1 MKTLYFLELD
11 DIFSDCKEKFN
22 DLDKLFIET
31 IETIETNKSSTP
43 VDKSLT
49 SGPSHAEN
57 EQRSR
62 SFNSNIEGFIISRVQ
77 NESIS
82 HFQHEKRTNNMK
94 KITQSNNHQIIKQPI
109 ENDSKIKINLPKSI
123 NKDTEKISTG
133 LVIVVDDTSDN
144 KLTNSN
150 NIIEKPESKLYI
162 NETPLEEK
170 KQGSFKK
177 VINRIVESGFNVTKS
192 RSHQANKTATVPI
205 SQDHNNFE
213 LINGFESPE
222 TTQNGTKI
230 TKRNSIFKSNSLT
243 RKNSI
248 GLAKN
253 SAEIQQQKPSE
264 KEPPTFLFNGK
275 VENGPPTNADPNN
288 TDGNDLKIR
297 QSKLKKSNSLSAS
310 LPSRNFKFKEDIKS
324 LFDKFTNPS
333 NFSSNKNK
341 SSSQMSSNEGIS
353 SIVYSSE
360 PIDKTENII
369 TEKQPVK
376 PEIVK
381 IYRNEINSLIQRNN
395 SQKVCVFFSHVHHQE
410 TTWTYRLQRA
420 KPRRPFYA

>member
-1 MKTLYFLELD
+1 M
-11 DIFSDCKEKFN
+11 
-22 DLDKLFIET
+22 DKLFIET

-43 VDKSLT
+43 VEKSLT
-49 SGPSHAEN
+49 SISSHAEN
-57 EQRSR
+57 EQRSK
-62 SFNSNIEGFIISRVQ
+62 SFNSNVDGFIISRVQ

-82 HFQHEKRTNNMK
+82 HFQREKRTNNMK
-94 KITQSNNHQIIKQPI
+94 KTIKQPI
-109 ENDSKIKINLPKSI
+109 ANDSKIKINLPKSI
-123 NKDTEKISTG
+123 NKDIEKISTG

-144 KLTNSN
+144 KLRNSN
-150 NIIEKPESKLYI
+150 NIIEKPESKPYI

-192 RSHQANKTATVPI
+192 RSHQANKTTTVPI

-222 TTQNGTKI
+222 TSQNGTKI

-248 GLAKN
+248 GLAKT

-264 KEPPTFLFNGK
+264 KEPPTFLFNGNNK
-275 VENGPPTNADPNN
+275 VENDPPTNADPND
-288 TDGNDLKIR
+288 TDDYDLKVR
-297 QSKLKKSNSLSAS
+297 QSKLKKSYSLSAS

-353 SIVYSSE
+353 SIIYSSE
-360 PIDKTENII
+360 TLDKTENISI
-369 TEKQPVK
+369 EKQQVK

-381 IYRNEINSLIQRNN
+381 IYRNEINPLIQRNN
-395 SQKVCVFFSHVHHQE
+395 SQKVSI
-410 TTWTYRLQRA
+410 Y
-420 KPRRPFYA
+420 